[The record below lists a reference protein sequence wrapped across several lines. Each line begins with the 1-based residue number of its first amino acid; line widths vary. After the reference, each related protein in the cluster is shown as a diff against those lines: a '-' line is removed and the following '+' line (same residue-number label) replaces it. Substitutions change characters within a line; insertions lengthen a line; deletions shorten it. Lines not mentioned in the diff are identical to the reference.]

1 MLIQKYYKNE
11 SYLVTWKNYS
21 RYGVQYQKEEYEIY
35 FMLLFGC
42 YDYESMIGHD
52 NG

>member
-1 MLIQKYYKNE
+1 MSLIWLLGKITLGMVCN
-11 SYLVTWKNYS
+11 
-21 RYGVQYQKEEYEIY
+21 YQKEEYEIY